1 MMAPPLLEV
10 RDLYKSFPVAKGGGT
25 PRVVRA
31 VSGVDFAIGRGQ
43 TLGLVGESGCGKS
56 TVARLVLRLLEPTA
70 GRILFEGEPV
80 DALRGAALRPYRSA
94 VQAVFQNPYGALNPR
109 MRVRDIVAEPL
120 VATGGPAKAEIAER
134 VAEQL
139 AIVGLRPD
147 AGARFPHEFSGGQ
160 RQRIAIA
167 RALLV
172 DPPILILDEAT
183 SALDIAIA
191 RALVLLPKLVVL
203 DEAVSALDV
212 SIRAQILNLLLDL
225 QDRYQLSYLFI
236 SHDLP
241 IVARM
246 CDIIAVMY
254 LGRIVE
260 IGPAAEI
267 ARDPQ
272 HPYSQALFSATMVA
286 DPDAPSTRIRLK
298 GDVPSPMQVPAG
310 CPFHPRCPIA
320 QDRCATD
327 IPALISHG
335 GSQRTACHYAG
346 PLTALNPTLASN

>member
-167 RALLV
+167 RAL
-172 DPPILILDEAT
+172 
-183 SALDIAIA
+183 
-191 RALVLLPKLVVL
+191 VLLPKLVVL

-272 HPYSQALFSATMVA
+272 HPYSQALFSATMAA

-346 PLTALNPTLASN
+346 PLTTLNPTLASN